1 MLLSDLQN
9 KDIIS
14 TDTGENIGRIIDV
27 EIDSSGK
34 ILYIYVEG
42 KKFFR
47 KYFNN
52 EEIKFTYESI
62 EKIGADVILVKL

>member
-14 TDTGENIGRIIDV
+14 TDTGENVGRIIDV
-27 EIDSSGK
+27 EIDANGK

-52 EEIKFTYESI
+52 EEIKFSYESI

>member
-14 TDTGENIGRIIDV
+14 TDSGENIGRIIDV
-27 EIDSSGK
+27 EIDEAGK
-34 ILYIYVEG
+34 ILKIYVEQ
-42 KKFFR
+42 KKIFR

-52 EEIKFTYESI
+52 NDMSFKFEDI
-62 EKIGADVILVKL
+62 VKIGADVILVKL

>member
-27 EIDSSGK
+27 EIDSNGK
-34 ILYIYVEG
+34 ILKIYVEHR
-42 KKFFR
+42 KFFR
-47 KYFNN
+47 KYFSNN
-52 EEIKFTYESI
+52 ELIFKYEDI
-62 EKIGADVILVKL
+62 EKIGADVILVKI

>member
-14 TDTGENIGRIIDV
+14 TDSGENMGRIIDV
-27 EIDSSGK
+27 EIDEAGK
-34 ILYIYVEG
+34 ILKIYVEQ
-42 KKFFR
+42 KKIFR

-52 EEIKFTYESI
+52 NDMSFKFEDI
-62 EKIGADVILVKL
+62 VKIGADVILVKL